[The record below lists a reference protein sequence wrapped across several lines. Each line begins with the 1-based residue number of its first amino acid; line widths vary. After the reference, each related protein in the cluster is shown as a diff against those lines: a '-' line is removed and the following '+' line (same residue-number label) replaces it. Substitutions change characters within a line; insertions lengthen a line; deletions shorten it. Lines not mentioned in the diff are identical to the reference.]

1 MIKKIKSEQFI
12 FVINKIGSSPYLF
25 YDLYSD
31 ERAVVLKGFLK
42 NIRNPI
48 IKGIRKV
55 HLSKKINS
63 QINLPFKNVWGCS
76 LREIHWDYNLK
87 YYVILLGSSLWPI
100 DYTYLLKIKKEYNVK
115 FILLMLDPWESDRM
129 SASARKYADVIKF
142 DYIFSFDPSDVKK
155 YNFIYEDAPYSI
167 IYDSKPCM
175 IENDIYLAANA
186 AIRGGAGLFHRI
198 YADMKRY
205 CLKANYRLINVPNK
219 DQKFKNEIIYNQYI
233 QYPEVV
239 KEVIRSNCILE
250 VLSTGQSGATN
261 RYHEAICYNK
271 KLLTNNKNIV
281 NLPFYNPDYI
291 HVFEKPED
299 IDWEWVK
306 ERIPVDYHYDGRF
319 SPTHLIDKII
329 ELEEEREKKE
339 NGEKEDN

>member
-1 MIKKIKSEQFI
+1 MIQKAKSEQFI
-12 FVINKIGSSPYLF
+12 FVTNKIGSAHYLF

-31 ERAVVLKGFLK
+31 ERTVVLNGFLK
-42 NIRNPI
+42 DIRNPI

-63 QINLPFKNVWGCS
+63 KINLPFKNVWGSS
-76 LREIHWDYNLK
+76 LRKIPWDHKFK

-115 FILLMLDPWESDRM
+115 FVLLMLDPWENERM
-129 SASARKYADVIKF
+129 SVSAHKYADVIKF
-142 DYIFSFDPSDVKK
+142 DCIFSFDPSDVKK
-155 YNFIYEDAPYSI
+155 YNFIYSDAPYSI
-167 IYDSKPCM
+167 IYDSKPYM

-186 AIRGGAGLFHRI
+186 AIRGGADLFHRI
-198 YADMKRY
+198 YADMKNY
-205 CLKANYRLINVPNK
+205 GLKAIYRLINVPYK

-271 KLLTNNKNIV
+271 KLLTNNENVV
-281 NLPFYNPDYI
+281 NLPFYDPSYI

-306 ERIPVDYHYDGRF
+306 ERIPINYGYNGEF
-319 SPTHLIDKII
+319 SPLHIIDKII
-329 ELEEEREKKE
+329 ELEK
-339 NGEKEDN
+339 EKEGNPGGSQ